1 MNTTNQDTF
10 TSTFEFKTEWASCF
24 EDDNFVKVFSS
35 DILENY
41 IINKRWYG
49 GKASTLKYI
58 EVVDHFKITSKKNT
72 YYGVLLEVNFKEA
85 FYQHYFM
92 PLAFMAKEELDT
104 STVIAPVVM
113 GKQIGYL
120 VDALHQE
127 DFRKLLFDN
136 IVKSKETPG
145 LKLVFHK
152 GSSIEKEDY
161 QSSRFMGLEQSN
173 TSIIYNDSF
182 VLKIFRRIYVSTN
195 PDYEISR
202 FLTERMHFENTPRY
216 TGSINLALAEGNIT
230 LGLMQELVSNQGDAW
245 KFMLEQIDGVFD
257 NLKRKKIKIDK
268 LPDIAMFKRLRINEI
283 PPEIIDWVGL
293 SLFLRIQTLALR
305 TAEMHIALGS
315 DIHETAFTPT
325 TYNGDYTV
333 WLKNRMLYQFQ
344 NRLNIIE
351 NSLHKLDGLALELAH
366 QFMENKK
373 LVRKHFVDFDWT
385 KMKSER
391 IRIHGDYHLGQVLVN
406 GDDFYILDFEG
417 EPESTIRDRKVKQP
431 PLKDVAGMFRSFHYA
446 IYATIFNNKE
456 KYPYEQEEL
465 FKAGEILYKYFV
477 GVFLETY
484 IEKAQ
489 SGNLNI
495 GYNHEIDFL
504 LKYCLL
510 EKAVYELGYELNS
523 RPRWAV
529 IPLRGIQSIMNY

>member
-1 MNTTNQDTF
+1 MDNSNQDNF
-10 TSTFEFKTEWASCF
+10 TAPFIFKTDWKIAF
-24 EDDNFVKVFSS
+24 DDPEFVKVFSS
-35 DILENY
+35 DILEHY

-58 EVVDHFKITSKKNT
+58 EVVDHFKMTSKKNT
-72 YYGVLLEVNFKEA
+72 YFGVMLEVNFKEA

-92 PLAFMAKEELDT
+92 PLSFMAESELDT
-104 STVIAPVVM
+104 STIIAPVKM
-113 GKQIGYL
+113 NGQEGYL

-127 DFRKLLFDN
+127 DFRKLLFDK
-136 IVKSKETPG
+136 IVTSDENSKDK
-145 LKLVFHK
+145 LKFHK
-152 GSSIEKEDY
+152 GKALLDKEYISSK
-161 QSSRFMGLEQSN
+161 FMGVEQSN
-173 TSIIYNDSF
+173 TSIIFNDTL
-182 VLKIFRRIYVSTN
+182 VLKIFRRIYVATN

-202 FLTERMHFENTPRY
+202 FLTERMDFKSSPAY
-216 TGSINLALAEGNIT
+216 TGSINLNLSEGNIT
-230 LGLMQELVSNQGDAW
+230 LGLMQELVPNQGDAW
-245 KFMLEQIDGVFD
+245 KFMLEQTDSVFE
-257 NLKRKKIKIDK
+257 NLARKKIKIDK
-268 LPDIAMFKRLRINEI
+268 LPNIDLFKRLKINEI

-293 SLFLRIQTLALR
+293 SLFLKIQTLAKR

-315 DIHETAFTPT
+315 DIHDTAFTPT

-333 WLKNRMLYQFQ
+333 WLKNRLLYQFQ

-351 NSLHKLDGLALELAH
+351 NSLHKLDGMALDLAN
-366 QFMENKK
+366 QFLENKK
-373 LVRKHFVDFDWT
+373 LIRKHFVDFDWT

-406 GDDFYILDFEG
+406 NDDFYLLDFEG

-446 IYATIFNNKE
+446 IYATIFNNTS

-465 FKAGEILYKYFV
+465 FKAAELLFKYLV
-477 GVFLETY
+477 GTFLETY

-489 SGNLNI
+489 AGNLNI
-495 GYNHEIDFL
+495 GYNHEINFL
-504 LKYCLL
+504 LKYCIL

-529 IPLRGIQSIMNY
+529 IPLRGIQTILNY

>member
-1 MNTTNQDTF
+1 MKNENQDI
-10 TSTFEFKTEWASCF
+10 TSDPFKFKVEWKNAF
-24 EDDNFVKVFSS
+24 EDDEFVKVFSS

-58 EVVDHFKITSKKNT
+58 EVVDTFKMTSKKNN

-85 FYQHYFM
+85 FFQNYFM
-92 PLAFMAKEELDT
+92 PLSFMVEEELDT
-104 STVIAPVVM
+104 NTVIAPVIMNGVH
-113 GKQIGYL
+113 GYL

-127 DFRKLLFDN
+127 DFKKLLFDN
-136 IVKSKETPG
+136 IINADDKKVN
-145 LKLVFHK
+145 KLMFHK
-152 GSSIEKEDY
+152 GKKFTDTAY
-161 QSSRFMGLEQSN
+161 KSSRFMGVEQSN
-173 TSIIYNDSF
+173 TSIIYNDSL

-202 FLTERMHFENTPRY
+202 FLTDRMEFANTPAY
-216 TGSINLALAEGNIT
+216 TGSINLKLPEGNIT
-230 LGLMQELVSNQGDAW
+230 LGLMQELVPNQGDAW
-245 KFMLEQIDGVFD
+245 QFMLDAINGVFE
-257 NLKRKKIKIDK
+257 NLARKNIKIDK
-268 LPDIAMFKRLRINEI
+268 LPDIRLFKRLKISEI

-293 SLFLRIQTLALR
+293 SLFQRIQTLAQR

-315 DIHETAFTPT
+315 DIHDTAFTPT

-333 WLKNRMLYQFQ
+333 WLKNRLLYQFQ

-351 NSLHKLDGLALELAH
+351 NSLHKLDGMALELAH
-366 QFMENKK
+366 QFLENKK
-373 LVRKHFVDFDWT
+373 LIRKHFVEFDWT

-406 GDDFYILDFEG
+406 GDDFYLLDFEG

-465 FKAGEILYKYFV
+465 FKAGEILFKYFV
-477 GVFLETY
+477 GTFLETY

-489 SGNLNI
+489 NENLNI
-495 GYNHEIDFL
+495 GYSHEIEFL
-504 LKYCLL
+504 LKYCIL

-529 IPLRGIQSIMNY
+529 IPLRGIQAIMGY

>member
-10 TSTFEFKTEWASCF
+10 TSTFEFKTTWETCF
-24 EDDNFVKVFSS
+24 EDDDFVKVFSS

-58 EVVDHFKITSKKNT
+58 EVVDQFKITSKKNT

-92 PLAFMAKEELDT
+92 PLAFMSKEELDT

-113 GKQIGYL
+113 GKQSGYL

-152 GSSIEKEDY
+152 GSTIEKEEY

>member
-10 TSTFEFKTEWASCF
+10 TSTFEFKTEWATCF
-24 EDDNFVKVFSS
+24 EDDDFVKVFSS

-58 EVVDHFKITSKKNT
+58 EVVDQFKITSKKNT

-113 GKQIGYL
+113 GKQTGYL

-152 GSSIEKEDY
+152 GSSIEKEEY
-161 QSSRFMGLEQSN
+161 KSSRFMGLEQSN

>member
-10 TSTFEFKTEWASCF
+10 TSTFEFKTTWETCF
-24 EDDNFVKVFSS
+24 EDDDFVKVFSS

-58 EVVDHFKITSKKNT
+58 EVVDQFKITSKKNT

-113 GKQIGYL
+113 GKQTGYL

-152 GSSIEKEDY
+152 GSSIEKEEY
-161 QSSRFMGLEQSN
+161 QSSHFMGLEQSN

-456 KYPYEQEEL
+456 KYPFEQEEL

>member
-1 MNTTNQDTF
+1 METTNQETF
-10 TSTFEFKTEWASCF
+10 TTPFEFKTDWKSAF
-24 EDDNFVKVFSS
+24 ETDEFIKILSS

-58 EVVDHFKITSKKNT
+58 EIVDHFKISSGKNT
-72 YYGVLLEVNFKEA
+72 YYGVLIEVNFKEA

-92 PLAFMAKEELDT
+92 PLAFMAEEELDT
-104 STVIAPVVM
+104 NTIIALVKM
-113 GKQIGYL
+113 GKQQGFL

-127 DFRKLLFDN
+127 DFRKLLFEN
-136 IVKSKETPG
+136 IVRSKESPA

-152 GSSIEKEDY
+152 GVKFEDKEYKSSK
-161 QSSRFMGLEQSN
+161 FMGLEQSN

-202 FLTERMHFENTPRY
+202 FLTERMNFESSPAY
-216 TGSINLALAEGNIT
+216 TGSINLHLPEGNIT
-230 LGLMQELVSNQGDAW
+230 LGLMQELVPNQGDAW
-245 KFMLEQIDGVFD
+245 KFMLEEIDGVFN
-257 NLKRKKIKIDK
+257 NLKTKKIKIDK
-268 LPDIAMFKRLRINEI
+268 LPDIPLFKRLKINEI

-293 SLFLRIQTLALR
+293 SLFLKLQTLAKR

-315 DIHETAFTPT
+315 DIHDTAFTPT

-431 PLKDVAGMFRSFHYA
+431 PLKDVAGLFRSFHYA
-446 IYATIFNNKE
+446 IYATIFNNKD
-456 KYPYEQEEL
+456 KYPFEQEQL
-465 FKAGEILYKYFV
+465 FKAAEILFNYFV
-477 GVFLETY
+477 GAFLQTY
-484 IEKAQ
+484 VEKAQ
-489 SGNLNI
+489 AGNLNI
-495 GYNHEIDFL
+495 GYDHEIEFL
-504 LKYCLL
+504 LKYCLI

-529 IPLRGIQSIMNY
+529 IPLRGIQSIMGY

>member
-1 MNTTNQDTF
+1 MDNSNQDNF
-10 TSTFEFKTEWASCF
+10 TTPFIFKIDWKNAFDDAEFI
-24 EDDNFVKVFSS
+24 KVFSS

-49 GKASTLKYI
+49 GKSSTLKYI
-58 EVVDHFKITSKKNT
+58 EVVDQFKMVSKKNT
-72 YYGVLLEVNFKEA
+72 YYGVMLEVNFKEA

-92 PLAFMAKEELDT
+92 PLSFMAEDELDT
-104 STVIAPVVM
+104 NTIIAPVRM
-113 GKQIGYL
+113 NGQDGYL
-120 VDALHQE
+120 VDALNQE
-127 DFRKLLFDN
+127 DFRKLLFDK
-136 IVKSKETPG
+136 IVRSDENSKD
-145 LKLVFHK
+145 KLVFHK
-152 GSSIEKEDY
+152 GKALTDKEYKSSK
-161 QSSRFMGLEQSN
+161 FMGVEQSN
-173 TSIIYNDSF
+173 TSIIFNNTL

-202 FLTERMHFENTPRY
+202 FLTERMDFKNSPAY
-216 TGSINLALAEGNIT
+216 TGSINLNLSEGNIT
-230 LGLMQELVSNQGDAW
+230 IGLMQELVPNQGDAW
-245 KFMLEQIDGVFD
+245 KFMLDQTDGIFE
-257 NLKRKKIKIDK
+257 NLSRKKIKIDK
-268 LPDIAMFKRLRINEI
+268 LPEVTLFKRLKINEI

-315 DIHETAFTPT
+315 DIHDTAFTPT

-333 WLKNRMLYQFQ
+333 WLKNRLLYQFQ
-344 NRLNIIE
+344 NRLNSIE
-351 NSLHKLDGLALELAH
+351 NSLHKLDGMALDLAQ
-366 QFMENKK
+366 QFLENKK
-373 LVRKHFVDFDWT
+373 EIRKHFVDFDWT

-406 GDDFYILDFEG
+406 GDDFYLLDFEG

-446 IYATIFNNKE
+446 IYGTIFNNAD

-465 FKAGEILYKYFV
+465 FKAAELLYKYLV
-477 GVFLETY
+477 GAFLETY

-495 GYNHEIDFL
+495 GYTHEIGFL
-504 LKYCLL
+504 LKYCIL

-529 IPLRGIQSIMNY
+529 IPLRGIQTILNY

>member
-10 TSTFEFKTEWASCF
+10 TSTFEFKTTWETCF
-24 EDDNFVKVFSS
+24 EDDDFVKVFSS

-58 EVVDHFKITSKKNT
+58 EVVDQFKITSKKNT

-113 GKQIGYL
+113 GKQTGYL

-152 GSSIEKEDY
+152 GSSIEKEEY

-268 LPDIAMFKRLRINEI
+268 LPDIVMFKRLKINEI

-456 KYPYEQEEL
+456 KYPFEQEEL

>member
-1 MNTTNQDTF
+1 MKNENQDI
-10 TSTFEFKTEWASCF
+10 TSDPFKFKVEWKNAF
-24 EDDNFVKVFSS
+24 EDDEFVKVFSS

-58 EVVDHFKITSKKNT
+58 EVVDTFKMTSQKNN

-85 FYQHYFM
+85 FFQNYFM
-92 PLAFMAKEELDT
+92 PLSFMVEEELDT
-104 STVIAPVVM
+104 NTVIAPVIMNGV
-113 GKQIGYL
+113 QGYL

-127 DFRKLLFDN
+127 DFKKLLFDN
-136 IVKSKETPG
+136 IINADDKKVN
-145 LKLVFHK
+145 KLMFHK
-152 GSSIEKEDY
+152 GKKFTDTAY
-161 QSSRFMGLEQSN
+161 KSSRFMGVEQSN
-173 TSIIYNDSF
+173 TSIIYNDSL

-202 FLTERMHFENTPRY
+202 FLTDRMEFANTPAY
-216 TGSINLALAEGNIT
+216 TGSINLKLPEGNIT
-230 LGLMQELVSNQGDAW
+230 LGLMQELVPNQGDAW
-245 KFMLEQIDGVFD
+245 QFMLDAINGVFE
-257 NLKRKKIKIDK
+257 NLARKNIKIDK
-268 LPDIAMFKRLRINEI
+268 LPDIRLFKRLKISEI

-293 SLFLRIQTLALR
+293 SLFQRIQTLAQR

-315 DIHETAFTPT
+315 DIHDTAFTPT

-333 WLKNRMLYQFQ
+333 WLKNRLLYQFQ

-351 NSLHKLDGLALELAH
+351 NSLHKLDGMALELAH
-366 QFMENKK
+366 QFLENKK
-373 LVRKHFVDFDWT
+373 LIRKHFVEFDWT

-406 GDDFYILDFEG
+406 GDDFYLLDFEG

-465 FKAGEILYKYFV
+465 FKAGEILFKYFV
-477 GVFLETY
+477 GTFLETY

-489 SGNLNI
+489 NENLNI
-495 GYNHEIDFL
+495 GYSHEIEFL
-504 LKYCLL
+504 LKYCIL

-529 IPLRGIQSIMNY
+529 IPLRGIQAIMGY